1 MPARILVV
9 DDLPAS
15 VKVLEAK
22 LTSEYYE
29 VLTATDGATALEIVR
44 ERDPDLVLLDV
55 MMPGMDGVEVCRHI
69 KEDPETTHI
78 PVVMVTALK
87 DADEKVRCLDAG
99 ADDFLSKPVNDITL
113 FARVRSLV
121 RLKRLL
127 DQWRMRKETTKMLGI
142 QPSRD
147 SSRLDDGSKA
157 RIFLA
162 AASAVERSGIN
173 EILSQDHDLVF
184 DIEPNEASSEQVARG
199 DADVVIVG
207 LTDEGDGP
215 LRLCSHLRSLDQT
228 RQIPILLVG
237 DEDDMGR
244 LIKALELGVND
255 YIFRPINK
263 HELLAR
269 VRTQVRRKRYQD
281 RLQTDLLHSLSLALT
296 DSLTGLHNRRYLSMH
311 LETVM
316 KRMLE
321 SQKPM
326 CLLMIDID
334 HFKNINDTHG
344 HAAGDSVLC
353 SLAQRIAGN
362 MRGFDLVARYGG
374 EEFVAVMPDTS
385 VDVALQVANRLCE
398 TIAHDPF
405 PIGKEGARVAVTL
418 SVGISHAQGEND
430 TPEAIIQRA
439 DPALYQAKNLGRN
452 RVICSPPGEGKP
464 ALTPGESLSGQY

>member
-1 MPARILVV
+1 MSARILVV

-15 VKVLEAK
+15 VRVLEAK
-22 LTSEYYE
+22 LSSEYYD
-29 VLTATDGATALEIVR
+29 VLTATDGATALEIVHQQ
-44 ERDPDLVLLDV
+44 DPDLVLLDV

-69 KEDPETTHI
+69 KEDQGTTHI

-87 DADEKVRCLDAG
+87 DADNRVRCLDAG
-99 ADDFLSKPVNDITL
+99 ADDFLTKPVNDITL

-121 RLKRLL
+121 RLKRML
-127 DQWRMRKETTKMLGI
+127 DQWRMRKETTKMLGF
-142 QPSRD
+142 QPPRD

-162 AASAVERSGIN
+162 DDSAVERSSIS
-173 EILSQDHDLVF
+173 EILSQDHDLVI
-184 DIEPNEASSEQVARG
+184 DIEPTEASSEQVARG

-207 LTDEGDGP
+207 LADEGDGP

-237 DEDDMGR
+237 DEEDMDR
-244 LIKALELGVND
+244 LIKALELGIND
-255 YIFRPINK
+255 YIFRPLNK

-321 SQKPM
+321 SEKPM

-344 HAAGDSVLC
+344 HAAGDTVLS
-353 SLAQRIAGN
+353 SLAHRIAGN
-362 MRGFDLVARYGG
+362 MRGFDLIARYGG

-398 TIAHDPF
+398 IIAHDPF
-405 PIGKEGARVAVTL
+405 LIGKEGVRATVTL
-418 SVGISHAQGEND
+418 SIGIADAQGDND

-439 DPALYQAKNLGRN
+439 DAALYQAKSLGRN
-452 RVICSPPGEGKP
+452 RVICSPPGVGEH
-464 ALTPGESLSGQY
+464 ALTRGKSLSG